1 MLALQ
6 EERHGLYNDLPWQY
20 EASDAG
26 LFYSAEIKMLCD
38 QAWGSM
44 LEVPGGLQAQPHR
57 PGLLLLSLPHRG
69 PGLLLFL
76 LPQVSLPPPAHTILS
91 ATWHGQQRYLYPQQ
105 AQELLQN
112 PVQAMLSDALVSP
125 GLLPI
130 FCSLVLLVSTEIL
143 EASG

>member
-38 QAWGSM
+38 QAWDSM

-57 PGLLLLSLPHRG
+57 PGL
-69 PGLLLFL
+69 FL
-76 LPQVSLPPPAHTILS
+76 L
-91 ATWHGQQRYLYPQQ
+91 
-105 AQELLQN
+105 
-112 PVQAMLSDALVSP
+112 
-125 GLLPI
+125 
-130 FCSLVLLVSTEIL
+130 
-143 EASG
+143 